1 MRYYMRPV
9 IVQVK
14 EDAEYETS
22 CDRCQERVYGPKP
35 VVSIDNAEI
44 WCMECA
50 EQLYEV
56 ILDHYLKQADDQA

>member
-22 CDRCQERVYGPKP
+22 CDRCQERVYSPKP
-35 VVSIDNAEI
+35 VVIIDNAES

-50 EQLYEV
+50 EQLYDV
-56 ILDHYLKQADDQA
+56 ILDYYLRQSYDQA